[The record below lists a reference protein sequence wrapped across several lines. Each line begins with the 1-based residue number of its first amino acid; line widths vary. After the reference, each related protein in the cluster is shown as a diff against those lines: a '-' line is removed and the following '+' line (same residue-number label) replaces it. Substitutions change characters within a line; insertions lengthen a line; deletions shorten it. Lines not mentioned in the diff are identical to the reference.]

1 MLISYNSVLSN
12 KKKKT
17 LTTRVRLSFQLWKT
31 DTYKHMIMIQQ
42 SIERKEDL
50 HSLIRNIFLK
60 GYKYISKNVHF
71 KKKDQNVYS
80 YLYNKTFVKYFKY
93 NVFKSIY
100 IGFFIEKK
108 NVIIMLNNKIKNVV
122 NFFVPYLNVIKRIK
136 KKKIFVFSIKETE
149 KKKNLFLNIH
159 VNGNSLNNNS
169 LGEVRKRVL
178 RIKRNRKKKYWS
190 FYKRLNNAFIRQLWS
205 VISVQTEPIIHMVL
219 DFKCYCT
226 HQTVGSITSKIKYRF
241 NSFYKKEKNIIS
253 QIKKNKKKRRI
264 KQLKYKLIPLLHSS
278 YELYKI
284 NKRALLKRYK
294 NKLSILLLDN
304 LICSNKYTPI
314 LLKKNSKKE
323 TTNIN
328 KRFNKYNFKNNIKRL
343 KKKRK
348 KKKNKFLKLWNRYKE
363 VTQITAINV
372 IFLNRLSTIYN
383 LPKKKKNYRYA

>member
-1 MLISYNSVLSN
+1 
-12 KKKKT
+12 
-17 LTTRVRLSFQLWKT
+17 
-31 DTYKHMIMIQQ
+31 MIQQ

-178 RIKRNRKKKYWS
+178 RIKRNRKKKY
-190 FYKRLNNAFIRQLWS
+190 
-205 VISVQTEPIIHMVL
+205 
-219 DFKCYCT
+219 
-226 HQTVGSITSKIKYRF
+226 
-241 NSFYKKEKNIIS
+241 
-253 QIKKNKKKRRI
+253 
-264 KQLKYKLIPLLHSS
+264 
-278 YELYKI
+278 
-284 NKRALLKRYK
+284 
-294 NKLSILLLDN
+294 
-304 LICSNKYTPI
+304 
-314 LLKKNSKKE
+314 
-323 TTNIN
+323 
-328 KRFNKYNFKNNIKRL
+328 
-343 KKKRK
+343 
-348 KKKNKFLKLWNRYKE
+348 
-363 VTQITAINV
+363 
-372 IFLNRLSTIYN
+372 
-383 LPKKKKNYRYA
+383 

>member
-1 MLISYNSVLSN
+1 
-12 KKKKT
+12 
-17 LTTRVRLSFQLWKT
+17 
-31 DTYKHMIMIQQ
+31 
-42 SIERKEDL
+42 
-50 HSLIRNIFLK
+50 
-60 GYKYISKNVHF
+60 
-71 KKKDQNVYS
+71 
-80 YLYNKTFVKYFKY
+80 
-93 NVFKSIY
+93 
-100 IGFFIEKK
+100 
-108 NVIIMLNNKIKNVV
+108 
-122 NFFVPYLNVIKRIK
+122 
-136 KKKIFVFSIKETE
+136 
-149 KKKNLFLNIH
+149 
-159 VNGNSLNNNS
+159 
-169 LGEVRKRVL
+169 
-178 RIKRNRKKKYWS
+178 
-190 FYKRLNNAFIRQLWS
+190 
-205 VISVQTEPIIHMVL
+205 MVL

-348 KKKNKFLKLWNRYKE
+348 KKKNKFLKL
-363 VTQITAINV
+363 
-372 IFLNRLSTIYN
+372 
-383 LPKKKKNYRYA
+383 